1 MLTTTLVTITHKHQS
16 EKVLVSKVLFIYKI
30 TNIMNIQQL
39 KVFREIMKNGS
50 LSSAAKSLHRSQPAI
65 SSSLKNLEDS
75 LGIILFKRE
84 GRRLLPKPEAFYLL
98 TEAVEILERC
108 RTTQQNLSL
117 MRDRVKGSIRIASM
131 PGPSEHLL
139 PNFISK
145 YLENKAD
152 IKITISTHTT
162 LHIRSL
168 MASQTYDMGICDMD
182 FSAADSNLFNCVNLT
197 SECIC
202 ALPIDHPLAAEK
214 VITPSHLHA
223 EPMGSIH
230 PDMDVVQHIQA
241 AFDEQSVHFNVRF
254 TMQYFIPLLE
264 FVAAGQACV
273 ILDKLSARSY
283 AIMQQQA
290 AHERVVFRPFSPAT
304 TYGCSILTPLH
315 LPISL
320 VAEEFLN
327 NWQQYV
333 QDILAADI

>member
-1 MLTTTLVTITHKHQS
+1 
-16 EKVLVSKVLFIYKI
+16 
-30 TNIMNIQQL
+30 MNIQQL
-39 KVFREIMKNGS
+39 KVFREVMKSGS
-50 LSSAAKSLHRSQPAI
+50 LSKAAKNLHRSQPAI
-65 SSSLKNLEDS
+65 SASLKSLEDS
-75 LGIILFKRE
+75 LNIVLFKRE
-84 GRRLLPKPEAFYLL
+84 GKRLMPKSEAFYLL

-131 PGPSEHLL
+131 PGPSEYLL

-145 YLENKAD
+145 YLENKPD

-162 LHIRSL
+162 LNIRSL

-182 FSAADSNLFNCVNLT
+182 FSAADSELFNCVNLT

-230 PDMDVVQHIQA
+230 PDMDVVRHIQA
-241 AFDEQSVHFNVRF
+241 AFDQQKAHFNVRF

-283 AIMQQQA
+283 AIMQQQPT
-290 AHERVVFRPFSPAT
+290 HERVVFRPFAPAT
-304 TYGCSILTPLH
+304 TYGCSILTPTDLS
-315 LPISL
+315 ISM
-320 VAEEFLN
+320 VAEEFLHH
-327 NWQQYV
+327 WQQYMK
-333 QDILAADI
+333 DILAEPL